1 MVAEVLV
8 NTHDSWRYVSTDVRK
23 TDILFFFMYC
33 VPGVAACSG
42 TWTRLDKALCMD
54 MNNNVCKGLSTLV
67 PGPNHFPGHTAGSCG
82 FSSREEAGL
91 SYVGFPGEGLVCA
104 PVMMGE
110 QAIVEG
116 LCQ

>member
-1 MVAEVLV
+1 MCVKNRHFV
-8 NTHDSWRYVSTDVRK
+8 
-23 TDILFFFMYC
+23 FFMYC
-33 VPGVAACSG
+33 VPGVASCSG